1 MKVLKSLY
9 GAELVAYS
17 VQELFSLYEI
27 IQELHI

>member
-27 IQELHI
+27 IQELQI